1 MRTTIDI
8 PEDLLEEARKGAAL
22 RTKQETVVAGLQA
35 LIVRNAFEELRK
47 LAGKVEMDID
57 LNISRGRNKPFR
69 EVEIVEPIAERLAN
83 PGR

>member
-35 LIVRNAFEELRK
+35 LIVRNAFEDLRK

-57 LNISRGRNKPFR
+57 LNISRGRNEPFR
-69 EVEIVEPIAERLAN
+69 EVEIVEPIAERLVT
-83 PGR
+83 PRR